1 MLKENYLNKQK
12 IELKLAR
19 QGFGEGIVELGKE
32 NPHVVAL
39 GLDITDSVKTGLF
52 RDAFPDRFIEC
63 GIAEQNAMSIAAGL
77 ALTGKIPFV
86 ATYGVFC
93 PGRNWDQ
100 IRISVCY
107 NKANVKLAGAHAGIS
122 VGPDGAT
129 HQALE
134 DIALTRCLPNLIVLA
149 PCDYEEAKKATI
161 AAGKIDGP
169 VYLRFGRE
177 ATPAFT
183 VPETPF
189 AIGQAQ
195 IFRAGKDATVVG
207 CGALVYEALQAAEQ
221 LAAEGIEVEVINS
234 PSIKP
239 LDEETIANSAKKT
252 GAVVSVEEHQIN
264 GGLGSAVS
272 ETLAKRNPV
281 PMEFVG
287 MPDSFGESGQPEELL
302 KKYGM
307 DQEAIVKA
315 IKKVLERK
323 TKI

>member
-1 MLKENYLNKQK
+1 MLKENYLDRQK
-12 IELKLAR
+12 VEMKLAR
-19 QGFGEGIVELGKE
+19 QGFGEGIVELAKK
-32 NPHVVAL
+32 NTNVVAL
-39 GLDITDSVKTGLF
+39 GLDITDSVKTGLL
-52 RDAFPDRFIEC
+52 RDAFPERFIEC

-77 ALTGKIPFV
+77 SLVGKIPFV

-100 IRISVCY
+100 LRISVCY

-149 PCDYEEAKKATI
+149 PCDYEEAKKATL
-161 AAGKIDGP
+161 AAGEIDGP

-183 VPETPF
+183 TLQAPF

-195 IFRAGKDATVVG
+195 IFRGGKDVTIIG
-207 CGALVYEALQAAEQ
+207 CGALVYEALQAADQ
-221 LAAEGIEVEVINS
+221 LAKEGVEVEVINS

-239 LDEETIANSAKKT
+239 LDEETIVTSAKKT
-252 GAVVSVEEHQIN
+252 GAVVSVEEHQIY

-272 ETLAKRNPV
+272 ELLAKKNPA

-287 MPDSFGESGQPEELL
+287 MPDAFGESGQPEELL

-307 DQEAIVKA
+307 DQETIVAAVKRVIA
-315 IKKVLERK
+315 RK
-323 TKI
+323 S